1 MNRLYLSASNVEAA
15 ESITNDLI
23 NKLSLPRDRIQIV
36 AEDLQA
42 LNAKQLPV
50 ASIFTRTNILYLFER
65 CSLVA
70 LLTGTLFSLLMI
82 MVGPGGKPFNTEMFF
97 QLVAVISVVGG
108 TIGIVAGFFMDN
120 YHLKDYRSRLDRNEC
135 IIELKLST
143 EESNSVK
150 NLLKQHARIE
160 VLREDMDV
168 CNRTISERIVKTA

>member
-1 MNRLYLSASNVEAA
+1 MNRLYLSTQNVEAA
-15 ESITNDLI
+15 EAITNDLLS
-23 NKLSLPRDRIQIV
+23 KLLLPRERIQII
-36 AEDLQA
+36 AENLQA
-42 LNAKQLPV
+42 LKDKQLPV

-97 QLVAVISVVGG
+97 QLAFSIAASGA
-108 TIGIVAGFFMDN
+108 TIGIVVGYFMDN

-135 IIELKLST
+135 IIELKLSA
-143 EESNSVK
+143 EESDSVK
-150 NLLKQHARIE
+150 NLVKHHSRVE
-160 VLREDMDV
+160 TLREDLDV

>member
-1 MNRLYLSASNVEAA
+1 MNRLYLSTQNVEAA
-15 ESITNDLI
+15 EAITNDLLS
-23 NKLSLPRDRIQIV
+23 KLSLPRERIQII
-36 AEDLQA
+36 AENLQA
-42 LNAKQLPV
+42 LKDKQLPV

-82 MVGPGGKPFNTEMFF
+82 MVGPGGKPFITEMFF
-97 QLVAVISVVGG
+97 QLAFSIAAAGA

-135 IIELKLST
+135 IIELKLSA
-143 EESNSVK
+143 EESDSVK
-150 NLLKQHARIE
+150 NLIKQHTRVE
-160 VLREDMDV
+160 TLREDLDV